1 MTDKTKPA
9 LILVDIQQG
18 FDNPRWGSRN
28 NMQAESQA
36 ARLLQEWRRQKAP
49 IFHVQHSSLLADSPL
64 RPNQPGWEI
73 KKAVAPQ
80 PGETRL
86 TKNVNTCFIGTPLE
100 QELRKMQITGVVV
113 CGLTTDHCVSTTVRM
128 AANLGFNVYVPS
140 DATATFD
147 RVGPDGQK
155 YTAQQMHQTA
165 LASLHEEFAT
175 VATSDEIIDR
185 IFGTGTTKG
194 MATPKRN
201 VQAKR
206 A

>member
-1 MTDKTKPA
+1 MTNKTKPA

-18 FDNPRWGSRN
+18 FEDPCWGARN
-28 NMQAESQA
+28 NPTAESQA
-36 ARLLQEWRRQKAP
+36 ARLLQEWRQQKAP
-49 IFHVQHSSLLADSPL
+49 IFHVQHSSRLPGSPL
-64 RPNQPGWEI
+64 RPNQPGWQI
-73 KKAVAPQ
+73 KKEVAPQ

-86 TKNVNTCFIGTPLE
+86 TKNVNSCFIGTPLE
-100 QELRKMQITGVVV
+100 QELRKKNVTDVVI

-155 YTAQQMHQTA
+155 YSAHQMHQTA
-165 LASLHEEFAT
+165 LASLHDEFAT
-175 VATSDEIIDR
+175 VAPSEEIIGR
-185 IFGTGTTKG
+185 IFGIST
-194 MATPKRN
+194 RN